1 MAKAHIA
8 RYTPTT
14 EELKEDIRLTAQALR
29 SAYDRFNFVTEPEL
43 VESAIFEIRALNARY
58 SYLLRRVKEIS
69 GKSEPACIA
78 AGAMEGGTLC
88 QS

>member
-1 MAKAHIA
+1 MAKTHIA

-29 SAYDRFNFVTEPEL
+29 GAYDTFNFVTEPEL
-43 VESAIFEIRALNARY
+43 VEAAIFEIRALNARY
-58 SYLLRRVKEIS
+58 SYLLRRVKEVDGTAAPS
-69 GKSEPACIA
+69 CIA